1 IDLPWDRL
9 SIFQVDERI
18 APAGDPDR
26 NLTHLIAS
34 LPANADAD
42 IHAMPVEDADIEAAA
57 GHYAA
62 EVPDRFDLVH
72 LGLGPD
78 GHTASLIPGDPV
90 LDVSDAGVAVTADA
104 YKGHRPTT
112 L

>member
-1 IDLPWDRL
+1 MAEPDLEILPDADSVAARAAELVAGLARAAVADHGRFTFAVSGGKTPWTMFARLARIDLPWDRL

-42 IHAMPVEDADIEAAA
+42 IHAMPVEDADIEAA
-57 GHYAA
+57 
-62 EVPDRFDLVH
+62 
-72 LGLGPD
+72 
-78 GHTASLIPGDPV
+78 
-90 LDVSDAGVAVTADA
+90 
-104 YKGHRPTT
+104 
-112 L
+112 